1 MPTLSIGMMVSPE
14 PKAIELL
21 RRYDTAL
28 NYAINKILRLNLKKI
43 GEVHSAL
50 YRELRE
56 WFGLP
61 SRVAVDC
68 YRDALANAKSWRNNP
83 RRGRIPGV
91 RKLSMLLYQGS
102 GYRVKEGCVEIIG
115 GIKHRIIGW
124 YGRYDQYENGE
135 ARLVHREGKMML
147 WIYI

>member
-1 MPTLSIGMMVSPE
+1 LPTLSIGMMVSPE
-14 PKAIELL
+14 PEAIELL

-43 GEVHSAL
+43 GEVRSAI

-83 RRGRIPGV
+83 RR
-91 RKLSMLLYQGS
+91 
-102 GYRVKEGCVEIIG
+102 
-115 GIKHRIIGW
+115 
-124 YGRYDQYENGE
+124 
-135 ARLVHREGKMML
+135 
-147 WIYI
+147 